1 LFDHSPLVENFL
13 LLIGRN
19 YNALKPYR
27 KNHLNMYAVLK
38 NDTGGS
44 DFEK

>member
-1 LFDHSPLVENFL
+1 VENFL
-13 LLIGRN
+13 LLIDRN

-38 NDTGGS
+38 NNTGGS